1 MGPVRRGI
9 VLTAGALSGLA
20 GMAQAQVLAQAEACA
35 MQRPEWQGTPVN
47 ALQEAMFLAGT
58 PAALVLL
65 LGTLAALRY
74 KSQWGALAVV
84 LGWTTFVTFVTMLAP
99 ASRKLA
105 MAEGC
110 VGSPALF
117 IGGIA
122 AICVGMIFYT
132 APPIKGR

>member
-1 MGPVRRGI
+1 MGPVRGGVI
-9 VLTAGALSGLA
+9 LSLLPGVA
-20 GMAQAQVLAQAEACA
+20 WAQDCA
-35 MQRPEWQGTPVN
+35 VQRPGWDGAPVN
-47 ALQEAMFLAGT
+47 VVQEAVFLASS

-65 LGTLAALRY
+65 LGTAIAIRF
-74 KSQWGALAVV
+74 KSQWGSLAVV
-84 LGWTTFVTFVTMLAP
+84 LGWTAFVTFLTMLAP

-117 IGGIA
+117 IAVIA